1 MSADDADVVVVGAGL
16 AGLACARTL
25 ERAGLSVVV
34 LESAPEVGGRVRTEV
49 VDGFRCDVGFQLVNP
64 AYPAVRRLVDV
75 EAMRLCTFE
84 PGVAVRRDDGPDG
97 LAVLADPRRA
107 PHLLPRTLRSAW
119 RAGYLDPG
127 ELLALARWAAPALGS
142 PRRLVSGPDTSLA
155 ASLDAAGATGPL
167 RRQVLEPF
175 LAGVL
180 ADDTGASSAA
190 FVRLLVR
197 CFLLGTPGVPAN
209 GMGELPRQLAAGLVD
224 PVRCGTPVEQVRPA
238 EGSAGGASVR
248 TASGTLTSRAVVV
261 ATDGPDAGALLGS
274 RLDEREGGRGS
285 AGGGGG
291 VGGGVGGRGS
301 APMNGLRTWW
311 FSAPQPPSP
320 QRMLVVDGRR
330 GPVVNTAV
338 LSTVAPAY
346 APSGRSLVQATT
358 LLPTEA
364 DERVVRRELDRL
376 WGTST
381 SGWELVVRHDV
392 PRSLPRQLPP
402 LQARRPVA
410 LGDGLFVAGDHRD
423 TASQQG
429 ALVSGRRAA
438 RAVLLE
444 IAGRLP

>member
-25 ERAGLSVVV
+25 ERAGLAVVV
-34 LESAPEVGGRVRTEV
+34 LESAPEVGGRVRTEL
-49 VDGFRCDVGFQLVNP
+49 VDGFRCDIGFQLVNP
-64 AYPAVRRLVDV
+64 AYPAVRCLVDV
-75 EAMRLCTFE
+75 DALRLRTFE
-84 PGVAVRRDDGPDG
+84 PGVAVRRHDGPG
-97 LAVLADPRRA
+97 ALAVLADPRRA
-107 PHLLPRTLRSAW
+107 PRLLPRTVRSAW
-119 RAGYLDPG
+119 RAGYLDPV
-127 ELLALARWAAPALGS
+127 ELFALARWAAPALGS
-142 PRRLVSGPDTSLA
+142 PRSLLSRADTTLA
-155 ASLDAAGATGPL
+155 ASLDAAGARGAL
-167 RRQVLEPF
+167 RREVLEPF

-197 CFLLGTPGVPAN
+197 CFLLGTPGVPAG
-209 GMGELPRQLAAGLVD
+209 GMGELPRQLAAGLHR
-224 PVRCGTPVEQVRPA
+224 PVRCGTAVEEVHA
-238 EGSAGGASVR
+238 GSGGAGGPSVR
-248 TASGTLTSRAVVV
+248 TASGPLRSRAVVV

-274 RLDEREGGRGS
+274 RLLDRRAET
-285 AGGGGG
+285 
-291 VGGGVGGRGS
+291 
-301 APMNGLRTWW
+301 MNGLRTWW
-311 FSAPQPPSP
+311 FAASRAPRPE
-320 QRMLVVDGRR
+320 RMLVVDARR

-338 LSTVAPAY
+338 LSAVAPAY
-346 APSGRSLVQATT
+346 APPGRSLVQATT

-381 SGWELVVRHDV
+381 SDWELVVRHDV
-392 PRSLPRQLPP
+392 ARSLPRQLPP
-402 LQARRPVA
+402 LQPRRPVA

-444 IAGRLP
+444 LAGRRA

>member
-34 LESAPEVGGRVRTEV
+34 LEAAPEVGGRVRTEL
-49 VDGFRCDVGFQLVNP
+49 VDGFRCDIGFQLVNP

-75 EAMRLCTFE
+75 DALRLRTFE
-84 PGVAVRRDDGPDG
+84 PGVAVRRHDGPGG

-107 PHLLPRTLRSAW
+107 PRLLPPTVRSAW
-119 RAGYLDPG
+119 RAGYLDPV
-127 ELLALARWAAPALGS
+127 ELLSLARWAAPALGN
-142 PRRLVSGPDTSLA
+142 PRRLLSGPDTTLA
-155 ASLDAAGATGPL
+155 ASLDAAGAGGAL
-167 RRQVLEPF
+167 RREVLEPF
-175 LAGVL
+175 LSGVL

-197 CFLLGTPGVPAN
+197 CFLLGTPGVPAG
-209 GMGELPRQLAAGLVD
+209 GMGELPRQLAAGLHR
-224 PVRCGTPVEQVRPA
+224 PVRCGTAVEEVH
-238 EGSAGGASVR
+238 AGGGGAGGPSVR
-248 TASGTLTSRAVVV
+248 TASGPLRSRAVVV

-274 RLDEREGGRGS
+274 RLGDRRAET
-285 AGGGGG
+285 
-291 VGGGVGGRGS
+291 
-301 APMNGLRTWW
+301 MNGLRTWW
-311 FSAPQPPSP
+311 FATPRAPSP
-320 QRMLVVDGRR
+320 ERMLVVDGRR

-338 LSTVAPAY
+338 LSAVAPAY
-346 APSGRSLVQATT
+346 APPGRSLVQATT

-381 SGWELVVRHDV
+381 SDWELLVRHDV
-392 PRSLPRQLPP
+392 ARALPRQLPP
-402 LQARRPVA
+402 LQPRRPVA

-444 IAGRLP
+444 LAGRRS

>member
-1 MSADDADVVVVGAGL
+1 MSAEDADVVVVGAGL

-34 LESAPEVGGRVRTEV
+34 LESAPEVGGRVRTEL

-75 EAMRLCTFE
+75 EALRLCTFE
-84 PGVAVRRDDGPDG
+84 PGVAVRRDDGRNG

-107 PHLLPRTLRSAW
+107 PRLLPRTLRSAW

-127 ELLALARWAAPALGS
+127 ELLALARWVAPALGS

-155 ASLDAAGATGPL
+155 ASLDAAGSTGPL
-167 RRQVLEPF
+167 RREVLEPF

-209 GMGELPRQLAAGLVD
+209 GMGELPRQLAAGLHR
-224 PVRCGTPVEQVRPA
+224 PVRCGTPVEEVHP
-238 EGSAGGASVR
+238 AGGGAGAPSVR

-261 ATDGPDAGALLGS
+261 ATDGLDARALLGS
-274 RLDEREGGRGS
+274 RLDERGGERSGRGGES
-285 AGGGGG
+285 
-291 VGGGVGGRGS
+291 
-301 APMNGLRTWW
+301 MNGLRTWW

-320 QRMLVVDGRR
+320 QQMLVVDGRR

-346 APSGRSLVQATT
+346 APPGRSLVQATT
-358 LLPTEA
+358 LLPSEA

-381 SGWELVVRHDV
+381 SGWDLVVRHDV

-402 LQARRPVA
+402 LRPRRPVA
-410 LGDGLFVAGDHRD
+410 LDGGIFVAGDHRD

-444 IAGRLP
+444 LANRGR